1 MKRRNSARSF
11 SKNDKNPAVKQ
22 SFDVMKKFNLSN
34 IESVSTSKVT
44 FNENEEGE
52 IKEIDIEVNLRIMKM

>member
-1 MKRRNSARSF
+1 
-11 SKNDKNPAVKQ
+11 
-22 SFDVMKKFNLSN
+22 MKKFNLSN